1 MSGHNKWSKIKHT
14 KAITDARK
22 GKVFSKIAK
31 TIVVAARKGGDPGM
45 NSTLRLAIDKAKA
58 VNMPN
63 DNIERAIK
71 KGTGK
76 GKEKQLEEITYE
88 AYGPNGI
95 PLMIETITD
104 NKNRTLSE
112 IRHILSRNNGRLG
125 ETGSVKW
132 MFNQK
137 GSIEVI
143 LAEKSKDEL
152 ELAAIDAGA
161 EDIEWKNNVLE
172 IYTEPNDLE
181 KVKENLEKARIKIE
195 DASLD
200 WIPKNEVE
208 IKDES
213 LKNQL
218 ERLFEALDENED
230 VNEIFSNVNPNT
242 LS

>member
-1 MSGHNKWSKIKHT
+1 MSGHSKWSKVKHQ
-14 KAITDARK
+14 KAITDVRK
-22 GKVFSKIAK
+22 SKIFSKMVKMIA
-31 TIVVAARKGGDPGM
+31 VAARKGGDPEM
-45 NSTLRLAIDKAKA
+45 NSALRLAIEKAKA

-71 KGTGK
+71 KGTGED
-76 GKEKQLEEITYE
+76 KEKRLEEITYE

-112 IRHILSRNNGRLG
+112 IRHILSRNNGRLS

-132 MFNQK
+132 MFDQK
-137 GSIEVI
+137 GMIEVSS
-143 LAEKSKDEL
+143 AEKNKDEL

-161 EDIEWKNNVLE
+161 EDVEWKNNVLE
-172 IYTEPNDLE
+172 IYTKPNDLE

-195 DASLD
+195 DASLS
-200 WIPKNEVE
+200 WVPKNEVE

-213 LKNQL
+213 LKSQL

-230 VNEIFSNVNPNT
+230 VNEIYSNVNPST